1 MYVTQEQFDVFGN
14 WLINAQLEAK
24 ERQKRDDYKRL
35 TNRELYSIDDYSIRK
50 KGDHYESFNT
60 ITGEGLFEA
69 FSIEEA
75 MRDLREEFGV
85 T

>member
-1 MYVTQEQFDVFGN
+1 MYVTNEQFQVFGN
-14 WLINAQLEAK
+14 WLINARLEAK
-24 ERQKRDDYKRL
+24 ERQKRNDYKRL
-35 TNRELYSIDDYSIRK
+35 TNRELYSIDDYNIRK
-50 KGDHYESFNT
+50 KGDHYESFNR

-69 FSIEEA
+69 STLEEA